1 MLKKEHARKLFGPF
15 PFPAGNPLKNWQID
29 EAFIAQALAQA
40 EKVDIVSFDIF
51 DTALTRLLNSPI
63 DVFAEVERRLL

>member
-15 PFPAGNPLKNWQID
+15 PLPAGNPLKNWQID

-40 EKVDIVSFDIF
+40 EKSRYRF
-51 DTALTRLLNSPI
+51 L
-63 DVFAEVERRLL
+63 